1 MENLLLSTTDAPMK
15 RESNQGLG
23 HALNQGLNTL
33 TLQKDGTLD
42 GTFSNG
48 HDYTVSFVR
57 PNK

>member
-1 MENLLLSTTDAPMK
+1 MGNFLSSTTDAPMK

-33 TLQKDGTLD
+33 TLQKDGTPD

-48 HDYTVSFVR
+48 HDYRIFCKT
-57 PNK
+57 K